1 MTCGLIAAHVAVG
14 VLGYV
19 LGRYHPWTRDK
30 RGIE

>member
-1 MTCGLIAAHVAVG
+1 MTGGVIAALAG